1 MTTAR
6 GFLKHSC
13 YFELC
18 FRFWQGVYI
27 WSPHLPTPR
36 TRGPLPF
43 CLLRLFKKSAK
54 APIAPKETEPADTHP
69 SGQITTRL
77 LFTFF
82 PLSPLRQFLFFLLFA
97 QYPERHI
104 YTAWEGSWCFYY
116 WVVCTSTLFP
126 SLCFWW
132 RLAPRTGLNWLLTSL
147 IISSHLLRT
156 NNMAQRQ
163 NSNRDPSIEL
173 FIKVC
178 PLFSFLNLF
187 SFPLIEIDGLFN
199 SAHQSFKSEMNE

>member
-116 WVVCTSTLFP
+116 IGWFVLRLSFP
-126 SLCFWW
+126 ACAFGE
-132 RLAPRTGLNWLLTSL
+132 GLPQGLDLTDYWLLW
-147 IISSHLLRT
+147 SSHLTSWGQTTWHRDKTPTETPAL
-156 NNMAQRQ
+156 
-163 NSNRDPSIEL
+163 NSSSRSVPYFPFLIYFL
-173 FIKVC
+173 F
-178 PLFSFLNLF
+178 L
-187 SFPLIEIDGLFN
+187 
-199 SAHQSFKSEMNE
+199 